1 MKFAFNRYEY
11 KIFKDESNFSIRKIY
26 FNDNDLKAYSSP
38 VCLQADNLEDL
49 KNLINHCAQALK
61 EETLTKNDFKNN

>member
-38 VCLQADNLEDL
+38 VSLQADNLKDL
-49 KNLINHCAQALK
+49 KKILNDCLQALD
-61 EETLTKNDFKNN
+61 EEIMTKNDFKNN

>member
-11 KIFKDESNFSIRKIY
+11 KIFKDESNLSIRKIY

-38 VCLQADNLEDL
+38 VVLQADNLEDL
-49 KNLINHCAQALK
+49 KNLLNDCAQTLK
-61 EETLTKNDFKNN
+61 EGILTKNDFKNN

>member
-38 VCLQADNLEDL
+38 VVLQADNLEDL
-49 KNLINHCAQALK
+49 KNLLNDCAQTLK
-61 EETLTKNDFKNN
+61 EEILTKNDFKNN